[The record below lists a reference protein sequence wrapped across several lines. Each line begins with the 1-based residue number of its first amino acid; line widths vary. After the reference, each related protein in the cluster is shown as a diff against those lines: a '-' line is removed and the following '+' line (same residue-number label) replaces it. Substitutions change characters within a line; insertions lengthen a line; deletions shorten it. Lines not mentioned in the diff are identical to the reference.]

1 MVPLT
6 RCVRR
11 SVPGVVSLLR
21 LCVPPSSSILC
32 MERGLSSETC
42 GEQQQD
48 SPGPG
53 RGEEAE
59 PDPAVLQIVR
69 AHEEACLAG
78 QEGYSDPHTG
88 YVVFTRIAHLKR
100 GKCCGSA
107 CRHCPYGQENVKDS
121 SRKKQ
126 FNSFFYT

>member
-1 MVPLT
+1 MFNLQQEVLLQAGSSDVDSWLLT
-6 RCVRR
+6 FKIHQSFGC
-11 SVPGVVSLLR
+11 
-21 LCVPPSSSILC
+21 IK
-32 MERGLSSETC
+32 
-42 GEQQQD
+42 
-48 SPGPG
+48 
-53 RGEEAE
+53 
-59 PDPAVLQIVR
+59 
-69 AHEEACLAG
+69 AG
-78 QEGYSDPHTG
+78 QEGYLDPHTG